1 MIMRKFLMT
10 AATAVALSG
19 CVSATSPQEP
29 LEYQVHMLTSEETAH
44 VEGDVRRYLRNPE
57 ALFAGLN
64 AAQAPSGS
72 VVVCGWVRRKY
83 YDFTEYARFP
93 ANRPFA
99 ARYDRGSSGRL
110 RGFQMVSF
118 ANEKAEAPPLYT
130 YCSRRGISM

>member
-1 MIMRKFLMT
+1 MRKFLMA
-10 AATAVALSG
+10 AATTVALSG

-29 LEYQVHMLTSEETAH
+29 LDYQMHMLTSEETAH
-44 VEGDVRRYLRNPE
+44 VESDVRRYLRNPE

-64 AAQAPSGS
+64 AAEAPSGS
-72 VVVCGWVRRKY
+72 MVVCGWVRRKD

-93 ANRPFA
+93 ANRPCA

-130 YCSRRGISM
+130 YCAQRGISM

>member
-1 MIMRKFLMT
+1 MRKFLMT
-10 AATAVALSG
+10 AATTVALSG
-19 CVSATSPQEP
+19 CVSTNPPQEP

-44 VEGDVRRYLRNPE
+44 VEGDVRHYLRNPE

-64 AAQAPSGS
+64 AAEAPSGS

-99 ARYDRGSSGRL
+99 ARYERGSSGRL
-110 RGFQMVSF
+110 RGFQMVHF
-118 ANEKAEAPPLYT
+118 ANVKAEAPPLYT
-130 YCSRRGISM
+130 YCAQQGIPM

>member
-1 MIMRKFLMT
+1 MMRKFLMT

-19 CVSATSPQEP
+19 CVSATPPREP

-99 ARYDRGSSGRL
+99 ARYERGSSGRL
-110 RGFQMVSF
+110 RGFQMVHF
-118 ANEKAEAPPLYT
+118 ADVKAQAPPLYT
-130 YCSRRGISM
+130 YCAQRGIPM